1 MKELE
6 AKIIKKLNLNPDQF
20 LQIRAEQEKRK
31 KTLFSTLIKLGLI
44 SEENLYIFFA
54 QNFNTP
60 YVRPLDYVLDEEI
73 IELFPEEFYREHLF
87 LPVFKVENSLYVCL
101 ANPLDAELIN
111 IIEMRVDFDICLLF
125 SSPSLLEAAI
135 NKFFGLDDKN
145 FYLNNLSVLSNKLN
159 MLPFWRESQRL
170 SINFPIEI
178 TVQDERVKLSCS
190 SCFSALAL
198 DISFSGLALGV
209 QANIFIPQGVKVL
222 IKFISQTFS
231 EIKGEIVRCNI
242 EQEGA
247 YYLGVKVIDI
257 DEKFK
262 NEILKAAKKSTNG
275 NS

>member
-209 QANIFIPQGVKVL
+209 QANIFIPHGVKVL
-222 IKFISQTFS
+222 IKFIAQTSS

-242 EQEGA
+242 EQNGT
-247 YYLGVKVIDI
+247 YFLGIKVIDI

-262 NEILKAAKKSTNG
+262 NNILTTAKKSING
-275 NS
+275 EN